1 MRTCTKAGFSMDPRT
16 LTPPFRSLS
25 YKDEVSVNIKGVF
38 NEVPISANV
47 NTASTITR
55 DL

>member
-1 MRTCTKAGFSMDPRT
+1 MDPPV
-16 LTPPFRSLS
+16 LTPPIRPRS
-25 YKDEVSVNIKGVF
+25 YKGDVSVNIKGGF

-55 DL
+55 KL